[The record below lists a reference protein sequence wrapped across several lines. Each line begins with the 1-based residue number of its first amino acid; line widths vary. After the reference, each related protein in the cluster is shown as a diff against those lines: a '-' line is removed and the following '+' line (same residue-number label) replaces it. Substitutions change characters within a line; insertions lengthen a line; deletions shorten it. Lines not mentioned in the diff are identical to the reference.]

1 MIPSDHYTRFYNE
14 VFKFLESQGEE
25 VLEAYFRAI
34 SHNQE
39 KHILEL
45 IETRGLEGMDKYW
58 THIKIEE
65 NCDLDIDRNEDRL
78 ELRMNLC
85 PSLSKV
91 MDNDA
96 EPMGRYC
103 DHCAGWI
110 GPIMD
115 KTGYH
120 LVYDVIDRDKPQCVM
135 RIFKDEEK
143 ARAAEMDVKLLM
155 GWPGR
160 GQS

>member
-1 MIPSDHYTRFYNE
+1 MIPSDHFTRFYNE
-14 VFKFLESQGEE
+14 VFKFLEAEGEAD
-25 VLEAYFRAI
+25 LDAYFLEI
-34 SHNQE
+34 SKNQE

-45 IETRGLEGMDKYW
+45 IRESGFAGMYKYW
-58 THIKIEE
+58 SVIRDEE
-65 NCDLDIDRNEDRL
+65 NCELDLGYDDDKF
-78 ELRMNLC
+78 ELHMHLC
-85 PSLSKV
+85 PSLTKAK
-91 MDNDA
+91 DNDA
-96 EPMGRYC
+96 KTWARYC

-135 RIFKDEEK
+135 RIFKDADK
-143 ARAAEMDVKLLM
+143 ARAAEQDVELLM

-160 GQS
+160 KPT

>member
-1 MIPSDHYTRFYNE
+1 MIPSDHFTRFYNE
-14 VFKFLESQGEE
+14 VFKFLESAGEE
-25 VLEAYFRAI
+25 HLQSYFLEI

-39 KHILEL
+39 KHILDL
-45 IETRGLEGMDKYW
+45 IRTSGFAGMEEYW
-58 THIKIEE
+58 SRIRDEE
-65 NCDLDIDRNEDRL
+65 NCDLDIDVNADRF

-85 PSLSKV
+85 PSLTKAK
-91 MDNDA
+91 DNDA
-96 EPMGRYC
+96 ERFRRYC

-135 RIFKDEEK
+135 RIFKDAGK
-143 ARAAEMDVKLLM
+143 ARDAEDLAALPMA
-155 GWPGR
+155 WPGR
-160 GQS
+160 AAR